1 MSNGLFLSVQEFNE
15 LPIPS
20 KLTCL
25 YENQCRTLKIMGS
38 YEENIRKNKIFNKWI
53 ISIGGILVVGI
64 AFLFTLHIK

>member
-15 LPIPS
+15 LPTPA

-25 YENQCRTLKIMGS
+25 YENQCRTLKVMSS
-38 YEENIRKNKIFNKWI
+38 YEDQVKKSKILNKWI
-53 ISIGGILVVGI
+53 LSIGGVLVMGI